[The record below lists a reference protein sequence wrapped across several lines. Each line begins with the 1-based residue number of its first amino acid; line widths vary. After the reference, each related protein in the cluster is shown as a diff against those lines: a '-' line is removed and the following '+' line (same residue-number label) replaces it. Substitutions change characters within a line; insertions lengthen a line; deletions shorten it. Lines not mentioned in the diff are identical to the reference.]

1 MSDNIIAFLLENGVK
16 PEDLES
22 IKVGLEEAAAEKQ
35 KKAEDEAKRKKA
47 MTEAWDDLVAAW
59 SRYILLLDENAD
71 VNVIDKVLDAAV
83 GFYKKYQMKPKVEKH
98 GIKETYDAAKKKR
111 EKREMTDKEIDDFI
125 DDFFGGWKIKF

>member
-22 IKVGLEEAAAEKQ
+22 IKVGLEEA
-35 KKAEDEAKRKKA
+35 EAKKREEAAAAKKLREDTA
-47 MTEAWDDLVAAW
+47 AAYDELQVAW
-59 SRYILLLDENAD
+59 SKYIRLVDENVDFKVAD
-71 VNVIDKVLDAAV
+71 KILNEAIKVYLRY
-83 GFYKKYQMKPKVEKH
+83 GKKPVVEKR

>member
-22 IKVGLEEAAAEKQ
+22 IKVDLEAAAAEKR
-35 KKAEDEAKRKKA
+35 KRAEERAKQRQRISA
-47 MTEAWDDLVAAW
+47 AWDDLVAAW
-59 SRYILLLDENAD
+59 SRYILLIDENAD

-83 GFYKKYQMKPKVEKH
+83 GFYKKYQMKPKVEKR